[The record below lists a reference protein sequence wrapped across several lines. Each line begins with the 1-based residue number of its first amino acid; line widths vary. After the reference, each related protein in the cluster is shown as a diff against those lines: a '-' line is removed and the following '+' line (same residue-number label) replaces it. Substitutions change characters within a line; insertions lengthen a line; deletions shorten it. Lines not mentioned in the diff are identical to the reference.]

1 MASKKKQIKKLTEQ
15 VEFLETFVQVMKDYL
30 KDYLNDE
37 YHEGVSSGRNSTL
50 DNLDAAI
57 ELKRNEND
65 EIAVAVLEWAKERL

>member
-1 MASKKKQIKKLTEQ
+1 MASKKKQIRKLTEQ
-15 VEFLETFVQVMKDYL
+15 VDFLQTLVDVMRDY
-30 KDYLNDE
+30 YSDE
-37 YHEGVSSGRNSTL
+37 YHEGVASGRNSSL

>member
-1 MASKKKQIKKLTEQ
+1 MASKKKQIKKLTEK

-30 KDYLNDE
+30 NDE
-37 YHEGVSSGRNSTL
+37 YEAGLESGRYASL

-65 EIAVAVLEWAKERL
+65 EVAVAVLEWAKERL

>member
-1 MASKKKQIKKLTEQ
+1 MASKKKQIKKLSEQ
-15 VEFLETFVQVMKDYL
+15 VDFLETLVEVM

-37 YHEGVSSGRNSTL
+37 YHEGVASGRNSTF

-65 EIAVAVLEWAKERL
+65 DVAVAVLEWAKERL